1 MTHSRPRLPI
11 QYLLL
16 VCKVQHLIQATSL
29 VNKRYRLGSDAASL
43 ALLSHESHRGDAQLL
58 PDSFCISPH
67 DHDDPSAYATY
78 LRVCAPYE
86 HQGLRCSCSS
96 QWRVGAGSRSGEA
109 TMDGLLLACGCHHQ
123 VRLVG
128 LISGMSKMATTP
140 SRLWIWI
147 RGFNRH
153 PIPLSTFLSHAR
165 TQKAETEGGACGLCR
180 FPEPAVAGD
189 IHAPSL
195 VLCLSFTCIL
205 HAIPKLRHTT
215 INCSLEIFI
224 FAVSATHFFFSSALE
239 GSQPC

>member
-147 RGFNRH
+147 RGFVSGILLFEH
-153 PIPLSTFLSHAR
+153 SFTHLSHA
-165 TQKAETEGGACGLCR
+165 TPCTHPPTCM
-180 FPEPAVAGD
+180 PATSVD
-189 IHAPSL
+189 RLSL
-195 VLCLSFTCIL
+195 L
-205 HAIPKLRHTT
+205 
-215 INCSLEIFI
+215 
-224 FAVSATHFFFSSALE
+224 
-239 GSQPC
+239 